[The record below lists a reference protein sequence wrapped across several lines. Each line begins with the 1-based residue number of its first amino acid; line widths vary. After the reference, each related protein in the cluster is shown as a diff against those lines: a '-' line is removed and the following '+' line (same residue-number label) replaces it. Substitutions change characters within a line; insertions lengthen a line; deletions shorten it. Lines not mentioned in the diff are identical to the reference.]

1 MKEIMTVDDAAA
13 LLSVHPQTIRK
24 WVRNGE
30 ITGADTPA
38 GYRFTPADIQEWMA
52 KYRQPKKA
60 QSAASAIHMTALTF
74 DTLAYVKTLRD
85 AGVEEK
91 QAEAQATALA
101 TVLKSGAG
109 DLATGRDLTELRTLI
124 KQDIDRV
131 ESKLN
136 LIEERTE
143 GRFKLLQW
151 MLGFNLAI
159 SIALLWILIRTA
171 TH

>member
-1 MKEIMTVDDAAA
+1 MT
-13 LLSVHPQTIRK
+13 TI
-24 WVRNGE
+24 
-30 ITGADTPA
+30 A
-38 GYRFTPADIQEWMA
+38 
-52 KYRQPKKA
+52 
-60 QSAASAIHMTALTF
+60 F

-159 SIALLWILIRTA
+159 SIALLWMLIRTA